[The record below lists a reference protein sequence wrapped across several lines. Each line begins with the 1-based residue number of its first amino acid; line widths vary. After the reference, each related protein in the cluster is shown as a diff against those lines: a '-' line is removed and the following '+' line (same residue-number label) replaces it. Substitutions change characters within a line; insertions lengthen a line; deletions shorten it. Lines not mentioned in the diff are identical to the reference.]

1 MHTFNKAKLKAL
13 GEGGCLQPG
22 PTYGAQHRIV
32 VLSAGDPP
40 DTPDAATDSPDPP
53 DKGADKPS
61 KELRDLA
68 KQLAEDYERAADVA
82 ERLNAL
88 ADALDTEVE
97 PEQDK

>member
-1 MHTFNKAKLKAL
+1 MHKFHQAKLKAL
-13 GEGGCLQPG
+13 GDTGCLQPG
-22 PTYGAQHRIV
+22 PTYGPEHRIV
-32 VLSAGDPP
+32 VLTAGNPP
-40 DTPDAATDSPDPP
+40 DSAPGTPDTP

-68 KQLAEDYERAADVA
+68 KQLSEDSERAADVA

-97 PEQDK
+97 PEQDE

>member
-1 MHTFNKAKLKAL
+1 VHTFNKAKLKAL
-13 GEGGCLQPG
+13 GEDGCLQPG

-32 VLSAGDPP
+32 VLSAGDS
-40 DTPDAATDSPDPP
+40 PDAPDPP

-68 KQLAEDYERAADVA
+68 KQLSEDSERSTEVA

-88 ADALDTEVE
+88 ADALDSEVE
-97 PEQDK
+97 PAQDK

>member
-22 PTYGAQHRIV
+22 PTYGAQHRI
-32 VLSAGDPP
+32 
-40 DTPDAATDSPDPP
+40 AATDSPDPP

-61 KELRDLA
+61 NELRDLA

>member
-22 PTYGAQHRIV
+22 PTYGPEHRIV

-40 DTPDAATDSPDPP
+40 DAALEPPDTP

-68 KQLAEDYERAADVA
+68 KQLSEDSERSTEVA

-88 ADALDTEVE
+88 ADALDSEVE
-97 PEQDK
+97 PAQDK